1 MRRLRFVASNQRF
14 CILPSG
20 RRQNAASA
28 VMSKTLKRL
37 SADWVGAWGH
47 PVLLVE
53 TFVDPS
59 RHIGT
64 CYGASSFLRLGET
77 AGYGRRS
84 GRYVAHGQIKHV
96 YARAL
101 HRRSIEMLAGSFDHP
116 LLFPDPRSQV
126 AQIDLGAAL

>member
-1 MRRLRFVASNQRF
+1 MES
-14 CILPSG
+14 
-20 RRQNAASA
+20 
-28 VMSKTLKRL
+28 
-37 SADWVGAWGH
+37 WGH

-84 GRYVAHGQIKHV
+84 GRYVDHRQIKDV
-96 YARAL
+96 YVKAL
-101 HRRSIEMLAGSFDHP
+101 QRRSVEALAGTFDHP
-116 LLFPDPRSQV
+116 LLSPNPRSSRWQRSTSTPLTSP
-126 AQIDLGAAL
+126 A

>member
-1 MRRLRFVASNQRF
+1 MRRLRFVASNQRY
-14 CILPSG
+14 CILPAG
-20 RRQNAASA
+20 RRKNTASA

-37 SADWVGAWGH
+37 PADWVEAWGH

-59 RHIGT
+59 RHLGT

-84 GRYVAHGQIKHV
+84 GRYVAHGEIKHV
-96 YARAL
+96 
-101 HRRSIEMLAGSFDHP
+101 
-116 LLFPDPRSQV
+116 
-126 AQIDLGAAL
+126 